1 MEIETTISKIG
12 DSYFVR
18 IPAEMAKYFKL
29 TNGDG
34 IKKAKIKDLSDSEAK
49 ISFTIW

>member
-18 IPAEMAKYFKL
+18 VPAEMARYFRI
-29 TNGDG
+29 TNGDA
-34 IKKAKIKDLSDSEAK
+34 KRAKIKDISDSEAK